1 MISTTSSTVDRAMSR
16 ARRAHSGFT
25 LLEVMI
31 AVAILSMTLVTLLG
45 IVTNNIRA
53 THHAKLTT
61 AATFLARG
69 KMVDLEDQVLENGF
83 SNSDESAEGTFK
95 EQGYP
100 DFRWD
105 SIIERVELPAD
116 AAMKQKDDAQDKM
129 KDSTNP
135 MSMVSGFLGGMM
147 GSFIEPIRMGLQESV
162 RRVTVHVVWDET
174 ARPNQTIEVVQY
186 LTDPS
191 KLDAAL
197 TGGAPGAAAGAAGAG
212 GTAAGTPGATAG
224 LSGISAGI
232 APAVPK

>member
-1 MISTTSSTVDRAMSR
+1 MSGRR
-16 ARRAHSGFT
+16 ARGGFT

-31 AVAILSMTLVTLLG
+31 AVAILSITLVTLLN

-61 AATFLARG
+61 TATFFARG

-83 SNSDESAEGTFK
+83 SNSDETAQGNFK
-95 EQGYP
+95 DQGYP
-100 DFRWD
+100 DMRWD

-116 AAMKQKDDAQDKM
+116 AAQKQKDDAQDKS

-135 MSMVSGFLGGMM
+135 MGMISGFLGGMM
-147 GSFIEPIRMGLQESV
+147 SSFIEPIRLGLQESV

-197 TGGAPGAAAGAAGAG
+197 TGGGGVAAGASGAAGTGGTPATGAAATSAL
-212 GTAAGTPGATAG
+212 P
-224 LSGISAGI
+224 GISSAVTGI
-232 APAVPK
+232 K

>member
-1 MISTTSSTVDRAMSR
+1 MSGRR
-16 ARRAHSGFT
+16 ARAGFT

-31 AVAILSMTLVTLLG
+31 AVAILSITLVTLLN

-61 AATFLARG
+61 AATFFARG

-83 SNSDESAEGTFK
+83 SNSDETAKGNFK
-95 EQGYP
+95 DQGYP
-100 DFRWD
+100 DMRWD

-116 AAMKQKDDAQDKM
+116 AAQKQKDDAQDKA

-135 MSMVSGFLGGMM
+135 MGMISGFLGGMM
-147 GSFIEPIRMGLQESV
+147 GSFIEPIRLGLQESV

-197 TGGAPGAAAGAAGAG
+197 TGGGGVAAGASGAAGTGGTPATGAAATSAL
-212 GTAAGTPGATAG
+212 P
-224 LSGISAGI
+224 GISSAITGI
-232 APAVPK
+232 K